1 MKKKWWIVAGVA
13 VLITVLALA
22 AYQYASAQGAAAQ
35 EPVGETGVVRR
46 GTLEVAVEATGSL
59 APQAEVLL
67 SFSSGG
73 RVAEVFV
80 AEGQPVEEGQVLA
93 RLETDDLALQV
104 AQAEAVLAAAEAQLA
119 QALAPPRPE
128 DVALYEANVRAM
140 EAQVVVASAN
150 RDLSLSG
157 AGAAQIAAVEAQ
169 VASATA
175 QQKSAFDVHERTMD
189 CFTVKLPGGTR
200 LPDGTVLKESVER
213 TICPALGAPEEQAR
227 YALAAADAALAAAR
241 SQLDDLAAGADPEQV
256 RSAQANVRTAT
267 AQQHAAQAQLALLLA
282 GATPEQVQTLE
293 ASVEDARVA
302 LEQARLRL
310 EKATLTAPIAGT
322 VSYLGVQP
330 GEIAGANVPVVALDD
345 LTALEVDVSLD
356 EADVTG
362 VVVGQEA
369 KLSLDAFPGVELA
382 GQVVAIAPAADVAS
396 GVVLYPVTI
405 RLVATDPSVD
415 PSTGSGQVAG
425 QALERAV
432 PVRAGMTTEVR
443 IVTTRHEETLIVPL
457 RAVETVDGRTFVQRL
472 AGGGIERVEVALGL
486 MTATEVEITGGLAE
500 GDVIVVIPG
509 PVQDPTSGLPGIFNA
524 MRGN

>member
-1 MKKKWWIVAGVA
+1 
-13 VLITVLALA
+13 
-22 AYQYASAQGAAAQ
+22 
-35 EPVGETGVVRR
+35 
-46 GTLEVAVEATGSL
+46 
-59 APQAEVLL
+59 
-67 SFSSGG
+67 
-73 RVAEVFV
+73 
-80 AEGQPVEEGQVLA
+80 
-93 RLETDDLALQV
+93 LQV

-119 QALAPPRPE
+119 QVLAPPRPE

-140 EAQVVVASAN
+140 EARVAVASAN

-157 AGAAQIAAVEAQ
+157 AGAAQIAATEAQ

-189 CFTVKLPGGTR
+189 CFTVKLPDGAR

-227 YALAAADAALAAAR
+227 YALAAADAALAAAW
-241 SQLDDLAAGADPEQV
+241 SQLDDLAAGADLEQV

-267 AQQHAAQAQLALLLA
+267 AQQCAAQAQLALLLA
-282 GATPEQVQTLE
+282 GATPEQVRTLE

-310 EKATLTAPIAGT
+310 EKATLAAPIAGT

-369 KLSLDAFPGVELA
+369 RLSLDAFPGVELA
-382 GQVVAIAPAADVAS
+382 GQVVAIASAADVAS

-405 RLVATDPSVD
+405 RLVTIDPV
-415 PSTGSGQVAG
+415 TGSGQAAG
-425 QALERAV
+425 QVLEEAV
-432 PVRAGMTTEVR
+432 PVRAGMTTEVS
-443 IVTTRHEETLIVPL
+443 IVTARREETLIVLL
-457 RAVETVDGRTFVQRL
+457 RAIETVNGRTFVQRL
-472 AGGGIERVEVALGL
+472 ASGGVERIEVTLGL
-486 MTATEVEITGGLAE
+486 MTAAEAEITGGLAE
-500 GDVIVVIPG
+500 GDVIVVVPE
-509 PVQDPTSGLPGIFNA
+509 PVQDPTSGLPRIFDA
-524 MRGN
+524 MRGD

>member
-1 MKKKWWIVAGVA
+1 MKRKWWIVAGVA
-13 VLITVLALA
+13 VLIAVLALA

-35 EPVGETGVVRR
+35 EPAGETGVVRR

-59 APQAEVLL
+59 APRAEVLL

-119 QALAPPRPE
+119 QVLAPPRPE
-128 DVALYEANVRAM
+128 DVVLYEANVRAM
-140 EAQVVVASAN
+140 EAQVAVASAN

-157 AGAAQIAAVEAQ
+157 AGADQIAAAEAQ

-175 QQKSAFDVHERTMD
+175 QQKSAFDLHERTMD
-189 CFTVKLPGGTR
+189 CFTVKLPGGAR

-241 SQLDDLAAGADPEQV
+241 SRLDDLAAGADPEQV

-267 AQQHAAQAQLALLLA
+267 AQQRVAQAQLALLLA

-293 ASVEDARVA
+293 ASVEDARAA
-302 LEQARLRL
+302 LEQTRLRL
-310 EKATLTAPIAGT
+310 EKATLAAPIAGT

-330 GEIAGANVPVVALDD
+330 GEIAGADVPIAALDD
-345 LTALEVDVSLD
+345 LAALEVDVSLD

-362 VVVGQEA
+362 VAVGQGAE
-369 KLSLDAFPGVELA
+369 LSLDAFPGAELA

-405 RLVATDPSVD
+405 RLVTTESV
-415 PSTGSGQVAG
+415 TGSGQAAG
-425 QALERAV
+425 QALEGAV

-443 IVTTRHEETLIVPL
+443 IVTARREETLIVPL
-457 RAVETVDGRTFVQRL
+457 RAVETVGGRTFVQRL
-472 AGGGIERVEVALGL
+472 AGGGIERVEVTLGL
-486 MTATEVEITGGLAE
+486 MTAAEVEITGGLAE
-500 GDVIVVIPG
+500 GDAIVVVPG
-509 PVQDPTSGLPGIFNA
+509 PVQDPTSGLPGILNA